1 MKKNLFIC
9 CVLIS
14 NLAFCKES
22 EFKKNRYTPAAYN
35 PMKVLVKKKET
46 TTHPVPEKKAIYAV
60 VLTTKGN
67 LVLELFDKDAPNT
80 VQNFIDL
87 AQGEKEFTAPNGQ
100 TQKKPF
106 YDNLTFHRVIPD
118 FMIQGGCP
126 RGDGT
131 GGPGYQFDDEINGKS
146 LGLDKMKIKEAPQY
160 QNYLQRAV
168 IMGMNIKS
176 QAEFD
181 AKKDEIEKNFA
192 EALELPVLEI
202 LSRVGY
208 KYNEVVNSHPA
219 VKGSLAMANA
229 GPSTN
234 GSQFFINQVDTP
246 HLNGVHTVFGHLVS
260 GEDILIKIVSGGNGK
275 TQISHIAIIDKRE

>member
-1 MKKNLFIC
+1 
-9 CVLIS
+9 
-14 NLAFCKES
+14 
-22 EFKKNRYTPAAYN
+22 
-35 PMKVLVKKKET
+35 MKVTVNKKET
-46 TTHPVPEKKAIYAV
+46 TTESLPDKKAIYAV
-60 VLTTKGN
+60 VATNKGS
-67 LVLELFDKDAPNT
+67 LIVELFDKDAPAT

-87 AQGEKEFTAPNGQ
+87 SQGEKEFTLPDGNKK
-100 TQKKPF
+100 KKPF
-106 YDNLTFHRVIPD
+106 YDGLTFHRVIPD

-146 LGLDKMKIKEAPQY
+146 LGLDKMKIKDAPYY

-168 IMGMNIKS
+168 IMGLNIKS
-176 QAEFD
+176 QAEFEE
-181 AKKDEIEKNFA
+181 KRELIEKSFI
-192 EALELPVLEI
+192 EASELSVLEI

-208 KYNEVVNSHPA
+208 KYNEVVTSHPA

-260 GEDILIKIVSGGNGK
+260 GEKVLDSIITGGNGK
-275 TQISHIAIIDKRE
+275 TQIQHIAIIDNRE